1 MVRTKHY
8 PSDATIA
15 DVLPN
20 LEDAEVYLRQVL
32 VTMRMC
38 QKHYG
43 DARVRIG
50 VTGKATAPS
59 YRIDRPEAVSHAG
72 ASQVG
77 ASQVGA
83 SQVGASQ
90 VGASEEAETG
100 AADAQAVDAEAG
112 LVLFGAYGGRSHDRF
127 TQINTAE
134 TRWSTKSL
142 GMAEMLKL
150 HDSLRRPKDGSA

>member
-1 MVRTKHY
+1 MVRSKHY

-20 LEDAEVYLRQVL
+20 LEDAEGYLRQVL

-43 DARVRIG
+43 DAWVRIG

-59 YRIDRPEAVSHAG
+59 YRIDRPDASATPAEDG
-72 ASQVG
+72 A
-77 ASQVGA
+77 
-83 SQVGASQ
+83 
-90 VGASEEAETG
+90 T
-100 AADAQAVDAEAG
+100 EAG
-112 LVLFGAYGGRSHDRF
+112 VAIFGAYGGRSHDRF
-127 TQINTAE
+127 TKVNTAE
-134 TRWSTKSL
+134 TRWSSRSL
-142 GMAEMLKL
+142 GMAEMLAL

>member
-1 MVRTKHY
+1 MVRSKHY

-20 LEDAEVYLRQVL
+20 LEDAEGYLRQVL

-43 DARVRIG
+43 DAWVRIG

-59 YRIDRPEAVSHAG
+59 YRIDRPD
-72 ASQVG
+72 AS
-77 ASQVGA
+77 ATP
-83 SQVGASQ
+83 
-90 VGASEEAETG
+90 SEDGTT
-100 AADAQAVDAEAG
+100 EAG
-112 LVLFGAYGGRSHDRF
+112 VAIFGAYGGRSHDRF
-127 TQINTAE
+127 TKVNTAE
-134 TRWSTKSL
+134 TRWSSRSL
-142 GMAEMLKL
+142 GMAEMLAL